1 MSEMLDFSYNGSPV
15 RTVVLSGEPW
25 FVVHDL
31 CVVFGMKSN
40 GAHDLVKRLN
50 TDWYDSIVLIDKI
63 GGRKKF
69 LVVNESGLYNII
81 LRSDKPIAKPFQDWV
96 TNDVLPTIRK
106 TGKFELIKSASL
118 SIGDLAAELLRIN
131 DLFRLW
137 RDSISAGYAQT
148 FKTAISDLVDDFS
161 EKIKRF

>member
-1 MSEMLDFSYNGSPV
+1 MSEMLDFSYNGNTV

-31 CVVFGMKSN
+31 CIVFGMKSN

-50 TDWYDSIVLIDKI
+50 VDWCDSIVLIDKI
-63 GGRKKF
+63 GRRKKF
-69 LVVNESGLYNII
+69 LIVNESGLYNII
-81 LRSDKPIAKPFQDWV
+81 LRSDKPIAKPFQNWV

-106 TGKFELIKSASL
+106 TGKYELEQIPSL
-118 SIGDLAAELLRIN
+118 TSGDLSAELSRIN
-131 DLFRLW
+131 ELFRLW
-137 RDSISAGYAQT
+137 QDSISAGYAQT

-161 EKIKRF
+161 EKIKSF

>member
-1 MSEMLDFSYNGSPV
+1 MSEMLDFCYNGSPV
-15 RTVVLSGEPW
+15 RTVILSGEPW

-31 CVVFGMKSN
+31 CIVFGMKSN

-50 TDWYDSIVLIDKI
+50 NDWYDSIVLIDKI
-63 GGRKKF
+63 GRRKKF

-96 TNDVLPTIRK
+96 TNDVLPSIRK
-106 TGKFELIKSASL
+106 NGKYEIVQLPAL
-118 SIGDLAAELLRIN
+118 TYGDLSAELSRIN
-131 DLFRLW
+131 ELFRLW
-137 RDSISAGYAQT
+137 QDSISAGYAQT